1 MFANTNFQVARIP
14 ATARNGA
21 PRLGTDDPQITALL
35 FDHTTNLLWCGDS
48 LGFSSSFTPSQSEV
62 SGFGHALPVQL
73 FRYTKFHA
81 LANSAPVIQHL
92 NHQKG
97 ILSLLNSSVC
107 FNSRRGLYNTVIDA
121 KLVGSASSLLKN
133 LTCMTLAY
141 PTSNDLIIGGNSSLL
156 QVDLQK
162 PSIVSAFNHDGDI
175 SFINNSSKI
184 LTLGKSSGSLEIFD
198 PVSNQSVKTFSGHNG
213 LLSDLDL
220 KGNYVATC
228 GYSVRNRRFGGSAAL
243 AEYMVDPLVNI
254 YDLRM
259 MRALSPVPFSAG
271 ASFVKFHPK
280 LPNIIIVASTT
291 GQIQFV
297 DMYDQLE
304 VHLYQA
310 GLEAPANSSLNH
322 LEAGAGSYLSNL
334 DISENG
340 EYLCFSDGFP
350 NMHLWS
356 LNASATPSFVNFP
369 SALDRPDVVD
379 SPPSAN
385 PIGLD
390 DEVSLNVVGMPYY
403 KEFLL
408 SNYPTDMVF
417 TKELLKAPQR
427 IDALLMELS
436 QSLPGKLLPY
446 DKHKFGPR
454 NVLNEY
460 EPLKITTRQKP
471 GNKPTKQSLIPKFIS
486 ERSMTASPAPS
497 TPTQRHAELDSPSL
511 YGTPTFQDFNDTD
524 NDAANTSFHENAPQV
539 ETIFQC
545 KSHVGNRV
553 PPCYTRLEIHYSK
566 FGVDDFDFDYY
577 NQSNGLCAGLEN
589 HLDNSYA
596 NSLLQAYRHIPIFY
610 NTVTQSLLKEWLP
623 NSSETIIDDSCP
635 QGSSI
640 LNELGYLFDMIHNA
654 GSKNVSIANFSLFL
668 TESPVAQRHGLI
680 NRDDGKSLD
689 SKQLQNLMI
698 TFNKFLVE
706 SVVNDYASQFRV
718 NVQDLTAMHYELE
731 FSTTSGEF
739 VDRQYGNQA
748 TLDLVTP
755 PNNVLNKVNILVNQ
769 NRFGGSLHSNKKNHT
784 LLAYLEYSL
793 NQFRVLPP
801 SAKFPFPVEVKQSI
815 LKLGPVLLINLPFSE
830 QEFSIIKSCKKW
842 LVPEFYTTTG
852 HNKKLSFK
860 PVVTQLNQQAEK
872 FELQAYVCEISHG
885 AASASG
891 NHNLVSYVKVRSPA
905 LKKDQWFLFNDFLVM
920 PIPDEEVFNLS
931 ASWKKPV
938 VLIYHN
944 VEHPRNQNFSYF
956 DKATFSKL
964 QGLNDSI
971 LYRDHFAC
979 GIREGFKKEY
989 ELLTQQEAPQCG
1001 SLVAIDAEF
1010 VSLRPEM
1017 VEVSYTGVRNL
1028 IRPTALSL
1036 ARISALRGDQGPK
1049 HGVPFIDD
1057 YIVHTKPIYDYLTTF
1072 SGIEVGDLDPKK
1084 STKTLVTL
1092 QTAYRRLWL
1101 LLNLGCVFV
1110 GHGLKSDFRC
1120 INLQVPKSQIRDTI
1134 EFYYLPDFRRKLSL
1148 KFLAY
1153 IVLKEE
1159 VQMRNHDSI
1168 EDANTA
1174 LQLYEKYVELQ
1185 ATGEFETELNRI
1197 YSEGQQLRFRVP
1209 DF

>member
-1 MFANTNFQVARIP
+1 MP
-14 ATARNGA
+14 ATARNNPPGLA
-21 PRLGTDDPQITALL
+21 SDTPQITALL

-48 LGFSSSFTPSQSEV
+48 LGYTSSFTPSQHEP
-62 SGFGHALPVQL
+62 SGFGRAAPVQL

-81 LANSAPVIQHL
+81 LASSAPVIQHL

-107 FNSRRGLYNTVIDA
+107 FNSRRGLYNTLIDA
-121 KLVGSASSLLKN
+121 KLVGSASAVFKN

-141 PTSNDLIIGGNSSLL
+141 STSNDLIVGGNSSLF

-162 PSIVSAFNHDGDI
+162 PSLISPFYHEGDV
-175 SFINNSSKI
+175 SFINYSSKL

-198 PVSNQSVKTFSGHNG
+198 PLANQSVKTFSGHNG
-213 LLSDLDL
+213 LLSDLDV

-228 GYSVRNRRFGGSAAL
+228 GYSVRNRRFGSASASV
-243 AEYMVDPLVNI
+243 EYMVDPLVNI

-259 MRALSPVPFSAG
+259 MRALSPVPFAAG

-310 GLEAPANSSLNH
+310 DLAGVNAPMGSVAAPPN
-322 LEAGAGSYLSNL
+322 SYLSNL

-340 EYLCFSDGFP
+340 EFLCFSDGFP

-356 LNASATPSFVNFP
+356 LNASTTPNFVNFP
-369 SALDRPDVVD
+369 TALDRPDVT
-379 SPPSAN
+379 SLPSSCN
-385 PIGLD
+385 PIGVD
-390 DEVSLNVVGMPYY
+390 DNVSLNVIGMPYY
-403 KEFLL
+403 KVFLL

-417 TKELLKAPQR
+417 TKEQLKTPQK
-427 IDALLMELS
+427 IDALLLELS
-436 QSLPGKLLPY
+436 QSSPGKFLPY
-446 DKHKFGPR
+446 DKLKYGQR
-454 NVLNEY
+454 NVINEY
-460 EPLKITTRQKP
+460 EPLKVNTKQKP
-471 GNKPTKQSLIPKFIS
+471 GSKPTKQSLIPKFIS
-486 ERSMTASPAPS
+486 ERSMTSSPGPS

-511 YGTPTFQDFNDTD
+511 YGTPTFLDFNDND
-524 NDAANTSFHENAPQV
+524 IDAAISSFHDNNSQT
-539 ETIFQC
+539 ETIFQF
-545 KSHVGNRV
+545 KSLIGNRV
-553 PPCYTRLEIHYSK
+553 PSCYTKLEIHYSK
-566 FGVDDFDFDYY
+566 FGVDDFDFEYY

-596 NSLLQAYRHIPIFY
+596 NSLLQAYRYIPIFY
-610 NTVTQSLLKEWLP
+610 NTVTHGLLKEWLP
-623 NSSETIIDDSCP
+623 NSSETIINQSCP

-640 LNELGYLFDMIHNA
+640 LNELGYLFDMMHNA
-654 GSKNVSIANFSLFL
+654 GSKNVSIANFSLIL
-668 TESPVAQRHGLI
+668 SESQVAQMHKLI

-689 SKQLQNLMI
+689 GKELQNLII

-718 NVQDLTAMHYELE
+718 NIQDLTAMHYELE
-731 FSTTSGEF
+731 FSRTSGEF
-739 VDRQYGNQA
+739 LDRQYGNQA

-755 PNNVLNKVNILVNQ
+755 PNNVLNKVNMLVNQ
-769 NRFGGSLHSNKKNHT
+769 NRFGNSPHLSKKNHT
-784 LLAYLEYSL
+784 LLTYLEYSL

-801 SAKFPFPVEVKQSI
+801 SAKTPYTVEVKQSI
-815 LKLGPVLLINLPFSE
+815 LRLGPVLLINIQFSD

-852 HNKKLSFK
+852 NNKKMGFK
-860 PVVTQLNQQAEK
+860 PVITQLNQQAEK
-872 FELQAYVCEISHG
+872 YELQAYVCEISHG
-885 AASASG
+885 AASAPGS
-891 NHNLVSYVKVRSPA
+891 HNLISYVKVRSPA
-905 LKKDQWFLFNDFLVM
+905 LSKDQWFLFNDFLVM
-920 PIPDEEVFNLS
+920 PIPEEEVFNIS
-931 ASWKKPV
+931 PSWKRPI
-938 VLIYHN
+938 VLIFHN
-944 VEHPRNQNFSYF
+944 VEDPRNQRFSYF
-956 DKATFSKL
+956 EEANFSKL
-964 QGLNDSI
+964 SGLNDSI

-989 ELLTQQEAPQCG
+989 ELLTQQEAPKCG

-1010 VSLRPEM
+1010 VSLRPEI

-1036 ARISALRGDQGPK
+1036 ARISALRGDKGPK

-1057 YIVHTKPIYDYLTTF
+1057 YIVHTKPIYDNLTTF
-1072 SGIEVGDLDPKK
+1072 SGIEAGDLDPKK

-1101 LLNLGCVFV
+1101 LLNMGCVFV

-1153 IVLKEE
+1153 IILKEA
-1159 VQMRNHDSI
+1159 VQTRNHDSI

-1174 LQLYEKYVELQ
+1174 LQLYEKYMELQ
-1185 ATGEFETELNRI
+1185 ASGEFENELNRI

-1209 DF
+1209 DN